1 MRRAAGER
9 AAGSWIV
16 EVNPDERSAQPFR
29 LLADLAETPAT
40 STRESSTLVFEGQL
54 YNRAELAAL
63 ARLEG
68 SASSDADLLRSGYD
82 RLGEALVRRMKGIF
96 ALVVWD
102 GQSRT
107 LLAVRDPLG
116 VVPLFYAST
125 GATLLLST
133 SLEELL
139 RRPGVSRLPN
149 RLSLAGQL
157 LELWPESNETAF
169 EAVKRVP
176 PGHLMSWRGRKR
188 KLSRYWDPAEGAEE
202 APASAEESL
211 ERFEALLAQAVD
223 RCLESGRAGVWL
235 SGGLDSAT
243 VAAAAAER
251 SRKKGLPAP
260 WVLSLLFPHP
270 SVNEEETQ
278 RRVAASLDLPQVL
291 LPFERAVGSSGFLV
305 ASLEAAARSSTPSVN
320 LWRPAYTALM
330 DEGIR
335 RGCAVILTGEG
346 GDEWLAPPPSYA
358 ADRLA
363 VLDLASLYRIWQA
376 RWRAAPLPPATTL
389 RTVLWVWAAHPL
401 LRQAAGVVLDAWSPS
416 ATRAYR
422 LRNVFKSLPP
432 WLAPDPDL
440 RRAMVE
446 VVVDALPKPA
456 PRALYQQTK
465 RRLASNAL
473 LGLAREEWFEEG
485 RSRGVRICEPLLDP
499 DLIQFLYDLSPR
511 VLLRGGWTKWLAR
524 ATLERRLP
532 ALAPRWPKAVYA
544 DRFWRSLMAREGPA
558 AWRHLGGVSTLS
570 ELGLVDPDRF
580 ESAVESAFS
589 TGDFPTT
596 RQVWRT
602 CMLEA
607 WLRSGITPI
616 IRASRD

>member
-1 MRRAAGER
+1 VRPAAGEW
-9 AAGSWIV
+9 AAGSWVV
-16 EVNPDERSAQPFR
+16 EVSPEESSVEPLRVLGD
-29 LLADLAETPAT
+29 PAAAPAS
-40 STRESSTLVFEGQL
+40 STRDSCTLVFEGQL

-63 ARLEG
+63 AGLES
-68 SASSDADLLRSGYD
+68 SASNDAELLRSAYD
-82 RLGEALVRRMKGIF
+82 RLGEALVRKMKGIF

-107 LLAVRDPLG
+107 LLAARDPLG

-133 SLEELL
+133 SLETLL
-139 RRPGVSRLPN
+139 CRPGVSRLPN

-157 LELWPESNETAF
+157 LELWPQSGETAF
-169 EAVKRVP
+169 EAVRRVP
-176 PGHLMSWRGRKR
+176 PGHLMSQRGRR
-188 KLSRYWDPAEGAEE
+188 HELSRYWDPAEGAEE

-223 RCLESGRAGVWL
+223 RCLESGPAGVWL

-243 VAAAAAER
+243 VADAAAER
-251 SRKKGLPAP
+251 SRQKGLPAP
-260 WVLSLLFPHP
+260 WALSLVFPHP
-270 SVNEEETQ
+270 SVNEEKTQ
-278 RRVAASLDLPQVL
+278 RHVAASLGLPQVL

-305 ASLEAAARSSTPSVN
+305 ASLEAAAHSPAPSVN
-320 LWRPAYTALM
+320 LWRPAYAALM
-330 DEGIR
+330 DEGAR

-358 ADRLA
+358 TDRLA
-363 VLDLASLYRIWQA
+363 ALDLVGLHRIWRA
-376 RWRAAPLPPATTL
+376 RSRAVPFPAATTL
-389 RTVLWVWAAHPL
+389 RTVLWAWATRPL
-401 LRQAAGVVLDAWSPS
+401 LRQAAGVALHAWSPS

-422 LRNVFKSLPP
+422 LRSVSTSLPQ

-446 VVVDALPKPA
+446 VVVDALPDPA
-456 PRALYQQTK
+456 PRALYEQTR
-465 RRLASNAL
+465 RRLASHAL
-473 LGLAREEWFEEG
+473 LGLTLEEWFEEG
-485 RSRGVRICEPLLDP
+485 RSRGVRICAPLLDP
-499 DLIQFLYDLSPR
+499 DLVEFLYHVSPR
-511 VLLRGGWTKWLAR
+511 VLLRGGQTKWLAR

-544 DRFWRSLMAREGPA
+544 DLFWRSLMAREGPA
-558 AWRHLGGVSTLS
+558 AWRQLGGVSTLS

-580 ESAVESAFS
+580 ETAVESAFS
-589 TGDFPTT
+589 SGDFPTT

-616 IRASRD
+616 IVASRD